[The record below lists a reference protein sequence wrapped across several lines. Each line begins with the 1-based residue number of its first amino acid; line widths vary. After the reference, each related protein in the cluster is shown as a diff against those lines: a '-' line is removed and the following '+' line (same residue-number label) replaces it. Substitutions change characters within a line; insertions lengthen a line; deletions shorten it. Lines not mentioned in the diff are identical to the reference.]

1 MKQLKR
7 ITLVIFCSVFH
18 TTALAEELPTLDFNG
33 NIMIDYDNFS
43 AGFLEKSD
51 DAADDLYL
59 RRLSLGLE
67 SYFYQ
72 DWFANVDIDVSDGV
86 ELKDAY
92 VKYTGWKKIAEFTL
106 GKQKEP
112 FGLEQL
118 MSSKNLLMIER
129 SMATNA
135 LAPERAYGIKSSG
148 GTDVGVAIG
157 TINWQLGYFQNH
169 LQNHLLDDDEE
180 KTTAITGKITW
191 APWQQ
196 NNNVLHLGA
205 SFSERDLNGELFKG
219 LEPPF

>member
-72 DWFANVDIDVSDGV
+72 DWFANVDIDSSCSLQSWQPWIILSSDS
-86 ELKDAY
+86 
-92 VKYTGWKKIAEFTL
+92 TTL
-106 GKQKEP
+106 S
-112 FGLEQL
+112 FD
-118 MSSKNLLMIER
+118 SS
-129 SMATNA
+129 
-135 LAPERAYGIKSSG
+135 
-148 GTDVGVAIG
+148 
-157 TINWQLGYFQNH
+157 
-169 LQNHLLDDDEE
+169 
-180 KTTAITGKITW
+180 
-191 APWQQ
+191 
-196 NNNVLHLGA
+196 
-205 SFSERDLNGELFKG
+205 
-219 LEPPF
+219 